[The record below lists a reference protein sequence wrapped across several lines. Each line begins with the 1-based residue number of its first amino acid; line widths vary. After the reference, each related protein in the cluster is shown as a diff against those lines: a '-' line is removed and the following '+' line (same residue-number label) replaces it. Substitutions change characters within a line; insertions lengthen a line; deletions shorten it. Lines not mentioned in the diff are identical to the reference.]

1 MLFLQETL
9 KAYQPYVNF
18 LLLLL
23 LLMFYYNVSVDDT
36 TDV

>member
-23 LLMFYYNVSVDDT
+23 LMFYYNVSVDDT